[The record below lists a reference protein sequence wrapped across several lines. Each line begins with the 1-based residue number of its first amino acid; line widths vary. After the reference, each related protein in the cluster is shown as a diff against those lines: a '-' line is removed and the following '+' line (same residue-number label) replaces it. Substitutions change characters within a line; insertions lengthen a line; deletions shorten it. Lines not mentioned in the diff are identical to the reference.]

1 MGIVSAVQAK
11 GPGGQTQPTPPQLCA
26 SRPSDQAVIGEPADS
41 VSSRSTAHG
50 HSQPD
55 RQIRAVTSDRR
66 ITHEI
71 RI

>member
-11 GPGGQTQPTPPQLCA
+11 GPGGQAQPTLPLPCA
-26 SRPSDQAVIGEPADS
+26 SRPSDQAVIAKPADS
-41 VSSRSTAHG
+41 VSSRSPARG
-50 HSQPD
+50 HSQTD

-66 ITHEI
+66 IKHEI